1 MEPIP
6 PEVGQLKFCIT
17 RTKSMISATTFQL
30 ALEKS
35 KGGRVMVLYGKK
47 LWKRTSYYLISLE
60 KNSDRGATKDGQDV
74 CLGKLRAL
82 NTEHD
87 RFTLYDN
94 GESYTKSG
102 VQFKDLRKEHGCFL
116 YRYEPCNV
124 GNIRKMTIL
133 MPALKSMRVR
143 SGGSVSADGSVAML
157 SHNKANSDATVHS
170 ANARGEGNA
179 TNDRRD
185 DSSDRFSAVPP
196 SQHQKGLGVRGARD
210 SIGREIPDPDRYS
223 YTFHDWRPTNDK
235 ETLLWQFQHNLDN
248 VRNKRMKV
256 FVDNPPAWNAKS
268 NTYVYDFKGRV
279 QEPSIKNFQ
288 LIPEADSMRK
298 ETLPDFVLQFGK
310 RAKDEFIL
318 DAQFPLSIFQAF
330 GLALSAFDTD

>member
-1 MEPIP
+1 MRYIAFLDALLFGNDRRRAIMEPIP

-74 CLGKLRAL
+74 ALGKLRAI

-87 RFTLYDN
+87 RFVLYDN
-94 GESYTKSG
+94 GENYTKSG

-133 MPALKSMRVR
+133 MPALKSMRVKMSR
-143 SGGSVSADGSVAML
+143 SGGSLPSGDGSVAMM
-157 SHNKANSDATVHS
+157 SHNKANSDVTNHS
-170 ANARGEGNA
+170 GNRGEGNA

-185 DSSDRFSAVPP
+185 DSSDKFSAVPP
-196 SQHQKGLGVRGARD
+196 SQH
-210 SIGREIPDPDRYS
+210 
-223 YTFHDWRPTNDK
+223 
-235 ETLLWQFQHNLDN
+235 
-248 VRNKRMKV
+248 
-256 FVDNPPAWNAKS
+256 
-268 NTYVYDFKGRV
+268 
-279 QEPSIKNFQ
+279 
-288 LIPEADSMRK
+288 
-298 ETLPDFVLQFGK
+298 
-310 RAKDEFIL
+310 
-318 DAQFPLSIFQAF
+318 
-330 GLALSAFDTD
+330 